1 MTNNQEAFIVT
12 QGHNTNV
19 YISSSDVPNDLL
31 KCLKRAYEVAKEFAT
46 EYSLREK
53 DKRGGL
59 LILVGTEK
67 DMKKTVANFDGEIL
81 KKYPKNNLLFSKHA
95 LILFREMG
103 EIKYDGSENDGA
115 IAFDCNGN
123 LLGTEVFVN
132 NVHEEALGKDLM
144 TEIKRIRRKN
154 GAMTRHYAGA
164 FASLKNVSSVI
175 LSGESGSIITLID
188 GKIVEEFCYI
198 PKKFNKN
205 QITLKSFLLKNEI
218 EATNAVL

>member
-12 QGHNTNV
+12 QGHNLDV
-19 YISSSDVPNDLL
+19 YISLSDVPNDLL
-31 KCLKRAYEVAKEFAT
+31 KCLKRAYEVAKEFVIGN
-46 EYSLREK
+46 SLREK

-59 LILVGTEK
+59 LILVGPEK
-67 DMKKTVANFDGEIL
+67 DIKKTVTNLDGEIL

-95 LILFREMG
+95 INLFREMG

-115 IAFDCNGN
+115 IAFDSNGN

-132 NVHEEALGKDLM
+132 NVDEEALGKGLM
-144 TEIKRIRRKN
+144 MEIKRIRRKN

-198 PKKFNKN
+198 PKRANKN
-205 QITLKSFLLKNEI
+205 QITLRSFLLKNEI
-218 EATNAVL
+218 EATKAIL